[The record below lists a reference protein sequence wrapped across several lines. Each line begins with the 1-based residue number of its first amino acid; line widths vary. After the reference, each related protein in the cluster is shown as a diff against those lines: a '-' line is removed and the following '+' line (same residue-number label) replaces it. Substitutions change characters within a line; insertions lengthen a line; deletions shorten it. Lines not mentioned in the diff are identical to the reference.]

1 MYEYAIRVLEDKIK
15 DNNSWKTGS
24 DYSKENKELQFAI
37 STLKKQ
43 IPTRER
49 IIGVLEEYSITEKG
63 TKILN
68 SVKSEFVAN
77 KICEVE

>member
-37 STLKKQ
+37 
-43 IPTRER
+43 
-49 IIGVLEEYSITEKG
+49 
-63 TKILN
+63 KIL
-68 SVKSEFVAN
+68 KRE
-77 KICEVE
+77 EVNNDSTKK